1 MANSL
6 LKPDSVEIYIP
17 EAIAEDNITLYIIHL
32 RVGRIEWTVRHR
44 YRDFVE
50 VRIWSVKNI
59 DTFRVVRKT
68 EILELSI
75 DWQLLIHFYNVV
87 T

>member
-50 VRIWSVKNI
+50 VRIWSVMRIN
-59 DTFRVVRKT
+59 TFRVV
-68 EILELSI
+68 EILELLR
-75 DWQLLIHFYNVV
+75 DWQLLIHFYIVV

>member
-50 VRIWSVKNI
+50 VRIRSVKKIN
-59 DTFRVVRKT
+59 TSRVIFERT
-68 EILELSI
+68 I
-75 DWQLLIHFYNVV
+75 DW
-87 T
+87 

>member
-6 LKPDSVEIYIP
+6 QKPDSVEIYIP

-44 YRDFVE
+44 YREFVE
-50 VRIWSVKNI
+50 VGNHY
-59 DTFRVVRKT
+59 VRQGCYMK
-68 EILELSI
+68 
-75 DWQLLIHFYNVV
+75 
-87 T
+87 

>member
-59 DTFRVVRKT
+59 NNFRVVRKKYT
-68 EILELSI
+68 
-75 DWQLLIHFYNVV
+75 
-87 T
+87 